1 MVRHIAPKGFSSTV
15 QSEFYN
21 DLITSNNKTTRRKRE
36 KVKGVFAIG
45 FLAIVTLF
53 TIDSS
58 SPKASITSSI
68 PANELFPLSDRSLQE
83 MEKYKQEYAHERPL
97 SSKTTMLLG
106 IFSTND
112 DEKYVHRRTYIRE
125 TYLNT
130 GDPRICKLSEY
141 IHQREYN
148 MHPICQV
155 PYTFIIAAGGKHRPY
170 DHDDKEPITI
180 TPKKSKRINDEDD
193 CTYLNI
199 RESMEDGKSATYF
212 KFGAEIASKYGIDYI
227 TKLDDDTIPS
237 PTMLM
242 DFIEDELPPSP
253 FNRRIFGGRV
263 WTTKANIYYGAGA
276 FYFLSADLA
285 HHISHNLSAKDR
297 KSLSHFPKTED
308 ADMGKFLFT
317 HDRPLKFVNLSA
329 HQFWEHDF
337 KTEEAF
343 RTRWSEILDPN
354 RKEPRL
360 PRRAKSV
367 PWKHLCPNDI
377 LNPDGL

>member
-1 MVRHIAPKGFSSTV
+1 MVRHIAPKGLSS
-15 QSEFYN
+15 EIYN
-21 DLITSNNKTTRRKRE
+21 DLITSNNKSHKRKRQ
-36 KVKGVFAIG
+36 KIKGVFVVLGLLTIG
-45 FLAIVTLF
+45 TLF

-58 SPKASITSSI
+58 SHKESVTSSI
-68 PANELFPLSDRSLQE
+68 QMNDLFPLSDRSLQE
-83 MEKYKQEYAHERPL
+83 MEKYQKEFVHERPL

-106 IFSTND
+106 IFSTNVED
-112 DEKYVHRRTYIRE
+112 KYIKRRDYIRD
-125 TYLNT
+125 TYLNK

-141 IHQREYN
+141 IRQLEFN

-170 DHDDKEPITI
+170 DHDDHEPITI
-180 TPKKSKRINDEDD
+180 SLKESKRVNDEDD

-212 KFGAEIASKYGIDYI
+212 KFGAELSQKYNIDYI

-237 PTMLM
+237 STMLM
-242 DFIEDELPPSP
+242 DFIEDELPPFP

-263 WTTKANIYYGAGA
+263 WTTKANVYYGAGA

-285 HHISHNLSAKDR
+285 HHVSHKLSAKDR
-297 KSLSHFPKTED
+297 KLLSHEPKTED

-337 KTEEAF
+337 KSEEGF
-343 RTRWSEILDPN
+343 RSTWEEIADES
-354 RKEPRL
+354 RGKL
-360 PRRAKSV
+360 PKRAKSV
-367 PWKHLCPNDI
+367 PWKHVCPNII